1 MSKVV
6 VKKYIV
12 RNRQFVIVENEEGFY
27 LAIEDK
33 YINADGKLNTK
44 LNGIQMCAS
53 KELNECLGRCKDH
66 VEIDCLISHGYSKA
80 EAFAKMFNM
89 EDRLDGLKEVF
100 GEIEKGVKNGKVQTN
115 YRMARF

>member
-1 MSKVV
+1 MATVI

-12 RNRQFVIVENEEGFY
+12 RDREFTICKNAEGYY

-33 YINADGKLNTK
+33 YINADGTINRE

-53 KELNECLGRCKDH
+53 KRLNECLGRCKDH
-66 VEIDCLISHGYSKA
+66 VEIDYLISHGYSKA

-89 EDRLDGLKEVF
+89 EDRLDGLKKVF
-100 GEIEKGVKNGKVQTN
+100 GEIEKGV
-115 YRMARF
+115 R